1 MVAGNW
7 KTELKLRLEDFVDTF
22 VVAGA
27 EQAEVYDALAK
38 EIENLRSAY
47 ERDPDP
53 AEDDVVVADEPA
65 NDWPS
70 A

>member
-1 MVAGNW
+1 MVDGSW
-7 KTELKLRLEDFVDTF
+7 KVDLKLRLEDFVDTF

-27 EQAEVYDALAK
+27 EQAEVYDALAR

-53 AEDDVVVADEPA
+53 AEDDVVAASEPS

>member
-1 MVAGNW
+1 MVDGSW
-7 KTELKLRLEDFVDTF
+7 KVDLKLRLEDFVDTF

-27 EQAEVYDALAK
+27 EQAEVYDALAR

-53 AEDDVVVADEPA
+53 AEDDVVAAGEPS